1 MDRAHAHYVSGNVRM
16 SLSLYTKMATLG
28 YSRAHANAAWI
39 IEKELHKNDGRDS
52 TVAFVAV
59 KNAIVQATWGKL
71 MKYIGMS
78 TPNDD
83 KLKSD
88 GNGAEDA
95 DDEEGEGGGDLKQL
109 VWCGGHSAKTCA
121 ACAMDLKDP
130 SVSHGKKTNFS
141 ILIFYQD
148 AQLHLYTRL

>member
-1 MDRAHAHYVSGNVRM
+1 MDRAHAHYVSGNIRM

-28 YSRAHANAAWI
+28 YSRAQANAAWI

-88 GNGAEDA
+88 GNGAE
-95 DDEEGEGGGDLKQL
+95 EEGDGDGGDLKQL

-130 SVSHGKKTNFS
+130 SVSHGKKNLFFNIDFLS
-141 ILIFYQD
+141 RCSASLIY
-148 AQLHLYTRL
+148 